1 MSNYLQPHGLQ
12 HPRLLSST
20 ISWSSLKLMSIESV
34 MLSNHLI
41 LSLLLFLCFQSF
53 PASGYFPMS
62 RLFAS
67 SGQSIR
73 ASASASA
80 LPTNIQDWFS
90 LGVIGFISWQSKGLS
105 RDFSNTTIQK
115 HQFFG
120 SQLSVWPNLIFL
132 ILCNSF
138 NFVHQ
143 NNRDKWKIYL
153 VNFTL
158 IWN

>member
-73 ASASASA
+73 ASASARVLA
-80 LPTNIQDWFS
+80 MNIQGQFTLELPD
-90 LGVIGFISWQSKGLS
+90 LILLQYKGLS
-105 RDFSNTTIQK
+105 RVFYSTTI
-115 HQFFG
+115 
-120 SQLSVWPNLIFL
+120 
-132 ILCNSF
+132 
-138 NFVHQ
+138 
-143 NNRDKWKIYL
+143 
-153 VNFTL
+153 
-158 IWN
+158 